1 MSSPP
6 RRVDPVLSTSL
17 EYEEYLREKLRRAKE
32 GILNSYNNSNDGI
45 GGRKI
50 YTGISVDDIARTSKT
65 RPLARID
72 ESYEKEIYQDV
83 PIKHSW
89 RIHTK
94 NYDRDGSRSPNKS
107 LRYSSK
113 DREIP
118 KYRDSIVESL
128 QKRDVADNV
137 CMSPKSIKSPTRLN
151 RSDDDG
157 PPRDYRDERRREY
170 ENTIEKRQI
179 KNTLKRYFANWSK
192 LKRAKHAELLFQG
205 RLKSKYFN
213 TWLCTKK
220 SIDSSLRSASIHYD
234 AYQMHHAMYKLF
246 VHRKNEKN
254 KASHRAM
261 CQQARKHYHYSMYR
275 KIFLGWK
282 YVSRTG
288 KTEKMVS
295 HEHDYRVE
303 RIKHLIN
310 TIKTQKSHST
320 NINSITQVAYSL
332 THLLTHSLTYS
343 LTYLLTYLLTHSLT
357 HSLSSNRV
365 RLVIQRTLTPSR
377 SSNRRRK
384 HLERRRMKKF

>member
-157 PPRDYRDERRREY
+157 PPRDYRDERRRDDGPPRDYRDERRRDDGPPRDYRDERRREY

-205 RLKSKYFN
+205 RLQSKYFN

-343 LTYLLTYLLTHSLT
+343 LTYLLTYSLTHSLT
-357 HSLSSNRV
+357 HSAA
-365 RLVIQRTLTPSR
+365 T
-377 SSNRRRK
+377 
-384 HLERRRMKKF
+384 E